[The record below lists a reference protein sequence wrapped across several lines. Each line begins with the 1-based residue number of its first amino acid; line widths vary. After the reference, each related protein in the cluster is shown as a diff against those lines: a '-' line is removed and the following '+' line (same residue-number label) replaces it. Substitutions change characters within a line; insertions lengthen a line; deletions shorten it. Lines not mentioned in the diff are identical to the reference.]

1 MLNLS
6 APVSFGRSFVEAL
19 EARIAPAVVFPDVFN
34 PLPDLTV
41 GPGKT
46 SDVVDLTKI
55 FDTGP
60 TGAAANHTFVEFH
73 LNFDSDPETPGMQ
86 NVITIELFDD
96 VAPLT
101 VQNFLSYV
109 ESANKSG

>member
-6 APVSFGRSFVEAL
+6 APVSFGRSCVEAL

-41 GPGKT
+41 APGKT

-60 TGAAANHTFVEFH
+60 TGESANHTFVEFH
-73 LNFDSDPETPGMQ
+73 MNFDSDPETPGML
-86 NVITIELFDD
+86 E
-96 VAPLT
+96 A
-101 VQNFLSYV
+101 LSAL
-109 ESANKSG
+109 EGQAAGTPA